1 MGHKIMSH
9 PTSRLVFFFLDG
21 GSIISGNM
29 LVFYG
34 AKGVQPFFILPNSE
48 L

>member
-9 PTSRLVFFFLDG
+9 PTFRLVFFWDG

-34 AKGVQPFFILPNSE
+34 AK
-48 L
+48 